1 MRGSGEMFR
10 SFESALDE
18 CLVDDHLGREVSQ
31 FTLLPRLHLLAHWL
45 NVSLHSINTARDAVD
60 ERERLRAFR
69 EHGSKH
75 TDFTPEQAVY
85 SLVCL
90 CIRYLLGKALVFRQA
105 AN

>member
-1 MRGSGEMFR
+1 MITLAVRSVNSLFCHASTCLRIGSTFR
-10 SFESALDE
+10 
-18 CLVDDHLGREVSQ
+18 CI
-31 FTLLPRLHLLAHWL
+31 
-45 NVSLHSINTARDAVD
+45 SINTARDAVD

-75 TDFTPEQAVY
+75 TDFTAEQAVY